1 MVEEYDDYTRKYSDH
16 HDDEEHCEGDPDEQ
30 DELCLEDAGEKEK
43 PGNQDLPE
51 TDENCAHDHEK
62 QCSNHD
68 FDDLPCKSV
77 EGVLNSMFQLGDHL
91 EVFFEDEMIDSGGTF
106 VAAFDNILIW
116 MDYDANVN
124 FTDLCG
130 PISVRKIGSKRKKN
144 QKHNEKNKNEPK
156 HKGNNQIDKKKK
168 DKPDKKEQGPRK
180 KDVKNEQS
188 GVNEELLNFVKLE
201 KEEPETEGV
210 SQETLNLQQVH
221 EDNEIIENQSNTVE
235 ILYSSGGEDE
245 TSIPDSVDEKEGVI
259 NLYNDDY
266 SNDSDEEEE
275 EEYTPQLEPGEDQ
288 PEEKEVD
295 PDIEE
300 GISDNESDSQ
310 EVLEEEL
317 DINIPEENLASSLV
331 DDEGTDVVEEF
342 ESQEETLF
350 SLEESSSEDNSE
362 HPPTSSLLEDDKE

>member
-30 DELCLEDAGEKEK
+30 EELCSGDAGVKEN

-51 TDENCAHDHEK
+51 TDENCAHDHEEH
-62 QCSNHD
+62 CSNQD

-130 PISVRKIGSKRKKN
+130 PISVRKMGSKKKKN
-144 QKHNEKNKNEPK
+144 QKHNDKKKNEPK
-156 HKGNNQIDKKKK
+156 HKADKKIDKKKK
-168 DKPDKKEQGPRK
+168 DKSDRKEKSPEKKA
-180 KDVKNEQS
+180 VKNEQS
-188 GVNEELLNFVKLE
+188 DVNEELLTFVKLE
-201 KEEPETEGV
+201 KEEHETEGM
-210 SQETLNLQQVH
+210 SQESLNLQHIH
-221 EDNEIIENQSNTVE
+221 EDNETIENESNTVE
-235 ILYSSGGEDE
+235 TVDSSVDEGED
-245 TSIPDSVDEKEGVI
+245 SDPGSVDEKEGII
-259 NLYNDDY
+259 NLLVEDY

-275 EEYTPQLEPGEDQ
+275 EYTSRLETDEDQ
-288 PEEKEVD
+288 SEEKELD
-295 PDIEE
+295 QGNEE
-300 GISDNESDSQ
+300 KTSENESDSQ

-317 DINIPEENLASSLV
+317 DINIQEESLASSQ
-331 DDEGTDVVEEF
+331 VEEF

-350 SLEESSSEDNSE
+350 SMEESSSEDNSE
-362 HPPTSSLLEDDKE
+362 HSPANSPIENEKE

>member
-30 DELCLEDAGEKEK
+30 DELCSEDAGEHEK
-43 PGNQDLPE
+43 SGNQDLPE
-51 TDENCAHDHEK
+51 TDENCAHDHEEH
-62 QCSNHD
+62 CSNQD

-144 QKHNEKNKNEPK
+144 QKHNDKNKNEPK
-156 HKGNNQIDKKKK
+156 HKGDNQIKKKK
-168 DKPDKKEQGPRK
+168 KGKSEKKEQGTQK
-180 KDVKNEQS
+180 KDEKNIQS

-201 KEEPETEGV
+201 KEEHETEEM
-210 SQETLNLQQVH
+210 SQDSLILQQVH
-221 EDNEIIENQSNTVE
+221 EDNETIENESITVD
-235 ILYSSGGEDE
+235 IVDSSGDEGED
-245 TSIPDSVDEKEGVI
+245 SDPDSVDEKEGVI
-259 NLYNDDY
+259 NLLVEDY

-275 EEYTPQLEPGEDQ
+275 EYTPSLETDEGQ
-288 PEEKEVD
+288 SEEKESD
-295 PDIEE
+295 PGNEE
-300 GISDNESDSQ
+300 KTLENESDSQ
-310 EVLEEEL
+310 EVSGEEL
-317 DINIPEENLASSLV
+317 DINIQEENPASSLGEKST
-331 DDEGTDVVEEF
+331 DEVEEF

-350 SLEESSSEDNSE
+350 SMEESSSEDNSE
-362 HPPTSSLLEDDKE
+362 HSPSNPILENDKE